1 MQNSRT
7 TRHVNARNT
16 PGDGFALS
24 RHVTLVESIC
34 GLCRT
39 GRPISRHSFMISS
52 SGTFSFEDKFR
63 LKRFLRSSS
72 IHLFRQEGYE
82 RVDSA

>member
-24 RHVTLVESIC
+24 RHVTLVESI
-34 GLCRT
+34 
-39 GRPISRHSFMISS
+39 ISS